1 MFENTPILIQIPFS
15 SPNWLLKMLP
25 WVNMS
30 SSVYKVSSINFEE
43 KTSQQRLTIPKNT
56 NIITAADS
64 YFLSD
69 LLRCVSLF
77 KPLPEELI
85 QEIIKSV
92 YQKNVKAGDII
103 VKQGDIGKAFYI
115 IINGQYNVTNKT
127 IDDKETILNSL
138 TSGDYFGEMALLKEI
153 PRQATITATTKGS
166 LLVLN
171 KETFEKIVSDSQL
184 KKQLE
189 EIFEVRKKELATI
202 KQPNENLS
210 FLAQFEE
217 PPYPDNY
224 PNFIENSTEN
234 QLDIIQATIT
244 LNTKNNDE
252 NYSQQLDEQLEIVA
266 KKMEDREE
274 WEIINNKKYG
284 LLNNISAAMSCDAQL
299 KPLTPDNFDD
309 LLSLVWNKPSFFLAN
324 PKAIAVFAKECTHNS
339 IVLETVEMFG
349 ASFIT
354 WRGVPIIPSNNMVV
368 NNNSGIQS
376 TSILLM
382 RIGEKEK
389 GVVGLYKGNSN
400 LYKTSNLTIEPI
412 VDANEDIISKYKITR
427 HFSVFI
433 LALDAIAVLRNVGFC
448 AREFKNS

>member
-1 MFENTPILIQIPFS
+1 M
-15 SPNWLLKMLP
+15 
-25 WVNMS
+25 
-30 SSVYKVSSINFEE
+30 
-43 KTSQQRLTIPKNT
+43 
-56 NIITAADS
+56 
-64 YFLSD
+64 
-69 LLRCVSLF
+69 SLF

-85 QEIIKSV
+85 KEIIQNV
-92 YQKNVKAGDII
+92 YQKNVKVGDVI
-103 VKQGDIGKAFYI
+103 VKQGDIAKAFYI
-115 IINGQYNVTNKT
+115 VVNGQYNVTNKT

-153 PRQATITATTKGS
+153 PRQATITAVTKGS
-166 LLVLN
+166 LIVLN
-171 KETFEKIVSDSQL
+171 KEAFDKIVSDSQL

-189 EIFEVRKKELATI
+189 EIVEVRKKELTTI

-210 FLAQFEE
+210 FVTEFAE
-217 PPYPDNY
+217 PPHPDNY

-252 NYSQQLDEQLEIVA
+252 NYSQQLDEQLETTARKI
-266 KKMEDREE
+266 EDREE

-284 LLNNISAAMSCDAQL
+284 LLHNISAAMSCDAKL
-299 KPLTPDNFDD
+299 KSLTPDNFDD

-324 PKAIAVFAKECTHNS
+324 PKAVAAFAKKCTHNH
-339 IVLETVEMFG
+339 IALKTVDIHG

-368 NNNSGIQS
+368 DNSLGTQS
-376 TSILLM
+376 TNILLM

-389 GVVGLYKGNSN
+389 GVVGLYQDNNN
-400 LYKTSNLTIEPI
+400 LHKISSLTIEPI
-412 VDANEDIISKYKITR
+412 IDANEDLISKYKITR

-433 LALDAIAVLRNVGFC
+433 LSLDAIAVLRNVALGSC
-448 AREFKNS
+448 VEI

>member
-1 MFENTPILIQIPFS
+1 MFESTPILIQTPFA
-15 SPNWLLKMLP
+15 SPNWLLKILP
-25 WVNMS
+25 WVNIG

-202 KQPNENLS
+202 KQPNESLL
-210 FLAQFEE
+210 FLTQFEE

-244 LNTKNNDE
+244 LNTKNNNE
-252 NYSQQLDEQLEIVA
+252 NYSQQLDEQLEIAA

-284 LLNNISAAMSCDAQL
+284 LLNNISSAMSCDAQL

-324 PKAIAVFAKECTHNS
+324 PKAIAVFAKKCTHNS

-349 ASFIT
+349 SSFIT

-376 TSILLM
+376 ASILLM

-412 VDANEDIISKYKITR
+412 ADANEDIISKYKITR

-433 LALDAIAVLRNVGFC
+433 LALDAIAVLRNVSLG
-448 AREFKNS
+448 S